1 MTSKKLTNFGVKVRQ
16 YRVERDE
23 TLYEMAKAVG
33 VSPSYLSGVETGR
46 KRASEELVSRLV
58 NHLDVDMIAKAQLEE
73 AAAQTGPELRIPLKG
88 KGNEARYVAA
98 MFARK
103 FSSGE
108 FSELKE
114 ALEAINNEGSG
125 ENE

>member
-1 MTSKKLTNFGVKVRQ
+1 MKSEKLTNFGIEVRK
-16 YRVERDE
+16 YRVELGE
-23 TLYEMAKAVG
+23 TLYEMAKTLG

-46 KRASEELVSRLV
+46 KRASEDLVEGLIK
-58 NHLDVDMIAKAQLEE
+58 HLKLDMINAVQLKK
-73 AAAQTGPELRIPLKG
+73 AAAETGPELRIPLKG

-108 FSELKE
+108 FSDLKE
-114 ALEAINNEGSG
+114 ALESINNEGSG
-125 ENE
+125 EK

>member
-1 MTSKKLTNFGVKVRQ
+1 MTSEKLTKFGIKVRK
-16 YRVERDE
+16 YRVELGE
-23 TLYEMAKAVG
+23 TLYQMAKTLG

-46 KRASEELVSRLV
+46 KRASEELVEQLIKHLELDMV
-58 NHLDVDMIAKAQLEE
+58 NALELKK
-73 AAAQTGPELRIPLKG
+73 AAAETGPELRIPLKG

-98 MFARK
+98 MFARR

-114 ALEAINNEGSG
+114 ALESINNEGYG